1 MTPSGRGPDASIPN
15 ARRLSSGANRIV
27 VAVISARV
35 ARASGGFP
43 TCICTTLRYCGAVPE
58 TMVAARFAEILY
70 LAVREAIERMPDA
83 RIERATDAR
92 PRCSRNTRRATGRF
106 MGACRNGTVRTF
118 QHGAP
123 GPSRRSGRSSVR
135 DYRSERRRHRRVLDA
150 AQVSEYRRS
159 CCAHPPRFEAV
170 D

>member
-1 MTPSGRGPDASIPN
+1 
-15 ARRLSSGANRIV
+15 
-27 VAVISARV
+27 
-35 ARASGGFP
+35 
-43 TCICTTLRYCGAVPE
+43 
-58 TMVAARFAEILY
+58 MVAARFAEILY

-170 D
+170 DWMHGREMSVPVKQAYRWIQRVPQCAHPVGRRTTTQSRSIRHFRGQMWS